1 MRKRVKPIISVL
13 KTKLRRKTEEG
24 LLFDGLK
31 KLVLQIAGQNTE
43 NMNMIVTTLKQ
54 KLSKARSIC
63 VSPSFFLE
71 DDEVN
76 KA

>member
-13 KTKLRRKTEEG
+13 KTELMKETEEG

-43 NMNMIVTTLKQ
+43 NMNMMVTTLKESFL
-54 KLSKARSIC
+54 KTDPS
-63 VSPSFFLE
+63 VSLPPSFL
-71 DDEVN
+71 
-76 KA
+76 KTMKLT